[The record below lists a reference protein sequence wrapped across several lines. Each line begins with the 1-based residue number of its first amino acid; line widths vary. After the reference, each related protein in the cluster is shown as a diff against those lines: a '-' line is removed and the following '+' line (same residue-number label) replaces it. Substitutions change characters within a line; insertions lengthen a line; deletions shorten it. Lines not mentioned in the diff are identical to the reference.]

1 MNKTFI
7 NTTSGETRTYRE
19 WQKMMSPTL
28 IRNMLAMGKLVDAA
42 KYEPELTED
51 DDPITASLPSG
62 ARSASFEAERAG
74 RLTDLQEIITAAV
87 VAKNAVGDDP
97 LAAEIAEMTGYN
109 VFVVSGA
116 LSSLVEKGYLRT
128 RKVAGKAC
136 YFRTSNA

>member
-1 MNKTFI
+1 
-7 NTTSGETRTYRE
+7 
-19 WQKMMSPTL
+19 
-28 IRNMLAMGKLVDAA
+28 MLYPLSYEGASASLPDGGVVSSEPILAA
-42 KYEPELTED
+42 LLPDTAELTED
-51 DDPITASLPSG
+51 DDPMTASLPSG
-62 ARSASFEAERAG
+62 ARSASFEADKLKAERAG